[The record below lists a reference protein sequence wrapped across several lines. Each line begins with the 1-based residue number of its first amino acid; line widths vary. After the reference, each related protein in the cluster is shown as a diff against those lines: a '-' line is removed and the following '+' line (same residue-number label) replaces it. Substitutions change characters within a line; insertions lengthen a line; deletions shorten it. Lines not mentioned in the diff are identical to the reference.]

1 MQYVETP
8 EDMTN
13 AQAWAEL
20 LEDAMHVIPEEIR
33 TEVLKRTL
41 AMWEKRVAKYAE
53 AGTCRWMT
61 ATQLLEDVDTTHS
74 QTSLRLKGL
83 MIQVLARDVTIG
95 NSAKDAAK
103 ILFSEHPCG
112 RGSRL
117 LGDYIDDLPR
127 KGLP

>member
-13 AQAWAEL
+13 VQAWAEL
-20 LEDAMHVIPEEIR
+20 LEDAMHVVPEEIR
-33 TEVLKRTL
+33 AEVLKRTL

-53 AGTCRWMT
+53 NGPWMT
-61 ATQLLEDVDTTHS
+61 ATQLLEDVDTTHF
-74 QTSLRLKGL
+74 QTSVRLKGL
-83 MIQVLARDVTIG
+83 VIQVLVRDVTIDH
-95 NSAKDAAK
+95 SPQDAAK

>member
-13 AQAWAEL
+13 VQAWAEL
-20 LEDAMHVIPEEIR
+20 LEDAMHVVPEEIR
-33 TEVLKRTL
+33 AEVLKRTL

-53 AGTCRWMT
+53 NGPWMT
-61 ATQLLEDVDTTHS
+61 ATQLLENVDTTHF
-74 QTSLRLKGL
+74 QTSVRLKGL
-83 MIQVLARDVTIG
+83 VIQVLVRDVTIDH
-95 NSAKDAAK
+95 SPQDAAK

>member
-20 LEDAMHVIPEEIR
+20 LEDAMHVVPEEIR
-33 TEVLKRTL
+33 AEVLKRTL

-53 AGTCRWMT
+53 NGPWMT
-61 ATQLLEDVDTTHS
+61 ATQLLENVDTTHF
-74 QTSLRLKGL
+74 QTSVRLKGL
-83 MIQVLARDVTIG
+83 VIQVLVRDVTIDH
-95 NSAKDAAK
+95 SPQDAAK